1 MEEQYLSVIL
11 LLGDQDEAAVRAC
24 SVAVCAGR
32 QAASQLDGSY
42 VPHLTVVRFAAR
54 PEEASALWEEV
65 KEYSHRPSSLMS
77 EGLCFSPHSS
87 GTKTWAMLQFK
98 RADWLDDLQRTI
110 VSGSF
115 ASGHPVNNKIGEAY
129 NPHVSLA
136 LLEGTDTSLV
146 DLGKFP
152 LFRREFNGFT
162 LAVGINGPYQTIG
175 EIVQRR

>member
-87 GTKTWAMLQFK
+87 GTSCELFVRHPRE
-98 RADWLDDLQRTI
+98 RA
-110 VSGSF
+110 
-115 ASGHPVNNKIGEAY
+115 E
-129 NPHVSLA
+129 
-136 LLEGTDTSLV
+136 
-146 DLGKFP
+146 
-152 LFRREFNGFT
+152 
-162 LAVGINGPYQTIG
+162 G
-175 EIVQRR
+175 EIVLSPGHGRWRRRFHLEALRSG